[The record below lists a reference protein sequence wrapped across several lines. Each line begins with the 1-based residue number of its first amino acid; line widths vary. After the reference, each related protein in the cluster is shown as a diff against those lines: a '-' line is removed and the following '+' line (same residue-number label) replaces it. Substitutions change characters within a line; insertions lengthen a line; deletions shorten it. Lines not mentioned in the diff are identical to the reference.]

1 MHGHVHS
8 GGTELKTPLVVFAG
22 RSNVGKSSTIR
33 ALTGRKLRVG
43 KKPGSTRW
51 ELMIDL
57 GPVTLVDIPGFGHMS
72 GVSKTGIE
80 EMKTTIV
87 QKLEGWSDRLALA
100 VLIVDI
106 SLFRELVERWETRG
120 EIPIDV
126 EFYSFL
132 SEIAPHVVVAANK
145 IDKLKKRER
154 SAELEYLVLK
164 LGEALPGVEPN
175 VVPLAAHRKQ
185 GIPDLKHA
193 VEAILMQSGL
203 ELPEW

>member
-1 MHGHVHS
+1 M
-8 GGTELKTPLVVFAG
+8 KTPLVVFAG

-33 ALTGRKLRVG
+33 ALTGRKVRVG

-51 ELMIDL
+51 ELMIEL
-57 GPVTLVDIPGFGHMS
+57 GPVTLVDIPGFGYMS

-80 EMKTTIV
+80 EMKTTVI

-100 VLIVDI
+100 VLIVDV

-126 EFYSFL
+126 EFYTFL
-132 SEIAPHVVVAANK
+132 SEIAPHVIVAANK
-145 IDKLKKRER
+145 IDKLKKRQQT
-154 SAELEYLVLK
+154 AELEYLTFK
-164 LGEALPGVEPN
+164 LREALPEIEPN
-175 VVPLAAHRKQ
+175 VVPLAANRKQ

-193 VEAILMQSGL
+193 VELILLQSGL
-203 ELPEW
+203 EKPEW